1 MGLETGLNV
10 RGIKKVKTHAY
21 LSVITMITS
30 VVAVNKAKSSE
41 DIAA

>member
-1 MGLETGLNV
+1 MGFDLFNV

-21 LSVITMITS
+21 LSVISMIAS
-30 VVAVNKAKSSE
+30 VVAINKNKYFA